1 MEKIKILIIEREPTA
16 AQEIADDLDELGY
29 QTTDIVFSLDSAFKA
44 LAQRQP
50 DLILLASTLAQNA
63 DGMEI
68 AQKIRQQYDI
78 PYIYLIAPT
87 DQAVFAQ
94 IRTTEALAG
103 YLLKPTRLRDLQS
116 NIEISLYKYAQ
127 KFSIIEN
134 SLSSEIDKNDFWLK
148 DYFYLKIADKMH
160 KIKAEDILWAESYDH
175 YTCIQTVK
183 EKFVLSK
190 TLKAI
195 EEKLAGKGFL
205 RVHRSYLI
213 NPNKI
218 TTIDKGYVFFNKLKV
233 PISNEFT
240 PDLSHIKVKA

>member
-16 AQEIADDLDELGY
+16 AQETADDLDELGY
-29 QTTDIVFSLDSAFKA
+29 QTTDVVFSIDSAFKA

-63 DGMEI
+63 DGIEI

-78 PYIYLIAPT
+78 PFIYLIAPT
-87 DQAVFAQ
+87 DQTIFAQ

-103 YLLKPTRLRDLQS
+103 YLLKPIRPRDLQN
-116 NIEISLYKYAQ
+116 NIEVSLYNHAQ

-148 DYFYLKIADKMH
+148 DYFYLKIANQMH
-160 KIKAEDILWAESYDH
+160 KIKAEDILWAESYDN

-218 TTIDKGYVFFNKLKV
+218 TTIDNGYVFFNKLKV
-233 PISNEFT
+233 PISNEFKA
-240 PDLSHIKVKA
+240 DLNNIKVKA